1 MERQGVMLYTTVTV
15 GLVAGQE
22 AEGINTAIAQ
32 GCNNL
37 LEEVGGPVEL
47 VSVCLMPIS
56 GGACV
61 TVLAKPYQPPI
72 KFAGTHSI
80 EDVLKQALMNRDF
93 RGAI

>member
-1 MERQGVMLYTTVTV
+1 MLYTTVTV
-15 GLVAGQE
+15 GLVVGHE

-47 VSVCLMPIS
+47 VNVSLMPIS

-61 TVLAKPYQPPI
+61 TVLAKPYQAPVFYPS
-72 KFAGTHSI
+72 GTCI
-80 EDVLKQALMNRDF
+80 EDALWDILR
-93 RGAI
+93 RKG